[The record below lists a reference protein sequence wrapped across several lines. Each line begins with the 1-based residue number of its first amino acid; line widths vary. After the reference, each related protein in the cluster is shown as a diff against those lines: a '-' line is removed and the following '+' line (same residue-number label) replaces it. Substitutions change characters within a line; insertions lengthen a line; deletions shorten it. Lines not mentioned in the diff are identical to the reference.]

1 MLFRSYGP
9 RYVMV
14 GILFVS
20 AIPCGLA
27 GTITS
32 VTGEPMLLKYTVE
45 KSDTIPRSGLYLI
58 RFFVG
63 IAGAAF
69 VPCRS
74 STPTSCPLPTSAD
87 PLSHCR
93 SLVVS
98 RIHWKLSL
106 RESLTPYLLQHW
118 LLRQERRRHLERVR
132 SWLGKRVSPI
142 SFEVCTCID
151 LTNSFLPVAPA

>member
-1 MLFRSYGP
+1 MHAVRRDPLFSLESPLLTRGSRRLITGPLCDLYGP

-74 STPTSCPLPTSAD
+74 SPPTLCLLPTSAD

-98 RIHWKLSL
+98 RIH
-106 RESLTPYLLQHW
+106 
-118 LLRQERRRHLERVR
+118 
-132 SWLGKRVSPI
+132 
-142 SFEVCTCID
+142 
-151 LTNSFLPVAPA
+151 